1 MITERR
7 RIVNSA
13 LHYPTFSNCMRQNY
27 PPTYYNSLVKQEIV
41 GNVTCKKRELQYDIY
56 FDKHVATEVD

>member
-1 MITERR
+1 
-7 RIVNSA
+7 
-13 LHYPTFSNCMRQNY
+13 MRQNY